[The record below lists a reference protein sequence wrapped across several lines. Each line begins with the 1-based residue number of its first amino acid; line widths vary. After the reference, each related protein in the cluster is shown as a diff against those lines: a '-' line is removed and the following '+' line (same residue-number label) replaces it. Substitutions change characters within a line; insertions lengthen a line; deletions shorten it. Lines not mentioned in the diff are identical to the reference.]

1 MKRLREV
8 CNIVGVDRHV
18 LQRIGSAKG
27 QKEPLLPPTLIDE
40 TSGYWYYDDAAIEKL
55 WLIKLFR
62 ELGCTFRQIQEIL
75 NSPDFD
81 QREWFGK
88 QIELLKKKKEHIDKL
103 IHVAELI
110 HTSGMLPTEIDNVKD
125 YSIDEYL
132 EYTKN
137 KFDSISK
144 ENMQRVGKIFGDAN
158 FNNVLNKIYTTW
170 QAGAHPQ
177 DTEVQNLV
185 KNAYR
190 IFNTIAETTSS
201 NGFEMFGKMMISNGV
216 FSFKMDEAK
225 GKGSSKFVGE
235 AIKIYL
241 KKQEEDT
248 DE

>member
-1 MKRLREV
+1 MKLLREV
-8 CNIVGVDRHV
+8 CNIIGVDRHV
-18 LQRIGSAKG
+18 LQRIGTAKG

-40 TSGYWYYDDAAIEKL
+40 TSGYCYYDDAAIEKL

-62 ELGCTFRQIQEIL
+62 ELGCTFRQIQEIF

-88 QIELLKKKKEHIDKL
+88 QIELLEKKKEHIDKL
-103 IHVAELI
+103 IHVAEII

-137 KFDSISK
+137 KFDSINK
-144 ENMQRVGKIFGDAN
+144 ENMQRVSKIFGNSN
-158 FNNVLNKIYTTW
+158 FNNVLNKIYATW

-185 KNAYR
+185 KNAYQ
-190 IFNTIAETTSS
+190 IFNTIAKTTSS

-216 FSFKMDEAK
+216 FSFKMDETK

-235 AIKIYL
+235 AITIYL
-241 KKQEEDT
+241 KKVGGYR
-248 DE
+248 

>member
-18 LQRIGSAKG
+18 LQRIGTAKG
-27 QKEPLLPPTLIDE
+27 QKEPLLPPTLIDK

-88 QIELLKKKKEHIDKL
+88 QIELLEKKKEHIDKL

-158 FNNVLNKIYTTW
+158 FNNVLNKIYATW

-190 IFNTIAETTSS
+190 IFNTIAKTTSS

>member
-8 CNIVGVDRHV
+8 CNIIGVDRHV
-18 LQRIGSAKG
+18 LQRIGTAKG

-62 ELGCTFRQIQEIL
+62 ELGCTFRQIQEIF

-88 QIELLKKKKEHIDKL
+88 QIELLEKKKEHIDKL
-103 IHVAELI
+103 IHVAEII

-137 KFDSISK
+137 KFDSINK
-144 ENMQRVGKIFGDAN
+144 ENMQRVSKIFGNSN
-158 FNNVLNKIYTTW
+158 FNNVLNKIYATW

-185 KNAYR
+185 KNAYQ
-190 IFNTIAETTSS
+190 IFNTIAKTTSS

-216 FSFKMDEAK
+216 FSFKMDETK

-235 AIKIYL
+235 AITIYL
-241 KKQEEDT
+241 KKVGGYR
-248 DE
+248 

>member
-18 LQRIGSAKG
+18 LQRIGTAKG
-27 QKEPLLPPTLIDE
+27 RKEPLLPPTLIDE

-81 QREWFGK
+81 QRAWFSK
-88 QIELLKKKKEHIDKL
+88 QIELLENKKKYIDKL

-137 KFDSISK
+137 KFNPINK
-144 ENMQRVGKIFGDAN
+144 ETMQRVGKILGDTKLNSA
-158 FNNVLNKIYTTW
+158 LNKIYAAW
-170 QAGAHPQ
+170 QAGALPQ
-177 DTEVQNLV
+177 DTEVQKLV
-185 KNAYR
+185 ENAYQS
-190 IFNTIAETTSS
+190 FNAAAKTVNSK
-201 NGFEMFGKMMISNGV
+201 GFGIFGKMMISNGE

-225 GKGSSKFVGE
+225 GKGSSKFIGE

-241 KKQEEDT
+241 IKENDT